1 MERKP
6 PIRREI
12 KPVKPVSQSSLPKTP
27 SIKNI
32 ALNQSL
38 TQPNTRS
45 QVPLIPVK
53 LPFKYPDYSLSQIT
67 TELSHRQRKFAKK
80 RFKKGKQVPHGMY
93 LQYSI
98 YTSIN
103 VRNLILPPSVIRQQ
117 ELIKSVAQH
126 LFNKNYDKLTSSQQT
141 KVFDYLND
149 SETKTEWL
157 SAKGQKVKR
166 EETTSKN
173 EFIH

>member
-53 LPFKYPDYSLSQIT
+53 L
-67 TELSHRQRKFAKK
+67 
-80 RFKKGKQVPHGMY
+80 
-93 LQYSI
+93 
-98 YTSIN
+98 
-103 VRNLILPPSVIRQQ
+103 
-117 ELIKSVAQH
+117 
-126 LFNKNYDKLTSSQQT
+126 
-141 KVFDYLND
+141 
-149 SETKTEWL
+149 
-157 SAKGQKVKR
+157 
-166 EETTSKN
+166 
-173 EFIH
+173 